1 MRLDVVE
8 LQRRVASAVPKA
20 CGAHVLSQE
29 VLFLRQRTR
38 LQLQFVAGAEVIE
51 RVFGGAVARAAE
63 YSCGVTGR
71 VLAAAEP
78 YATKC
83 AVFRQLSNTDVDIG
97 ALSHLLCACRRQPY
111 AVAEQHAEQRPGTT
125 SRHACGRRAAS
136 RSPSR
141 EAHPPALFFRATWAR
156 FGSISCFLRVR
167 RWDYGLIAT
176 GWRCARSWRTRPRTG
191 RSHLRERVFHR
202 RSRRAPTTRA
212 RLRRAP
218 ERRSTKSSV
227 TVAMVRAPKRRKR
240 RGRKMLLGT
249 SQGGLLG
256 RRLCI

>member
-1 MRLDVVE
+1 MR
-8 LQRRVASAVPKA
+8 
-20 CGAHVLSQE
+20 
-29 VLFLRQRTR
+29 
-38 LQLQFVAGAEVIE
+38 
-51 RVFGGAVARAAE
+51 
-63 YSCGVTGR
+63 GVST
-71 VLAAAEP
+71 
-78 YATKC
+78 
-83 AVFRQLSNTDVDIG
+83 
-97 ALSHLLCACRRQPY
+97 
-111 AVAEQHAEQRPGTT
+111 AEQHRRRYRCTESPAVRMPAPAIRSG
-125 SRHACGRRAAS
+125 RAACRATAWHDLAPCLRQAGS
-136 RSPSR
+136 VQVAVTQ
-141 EAHPPALFFRATWAR
+141 AHPPALFFRATWAR

-227 TVAMVRAPKRRKR
+227 TVAMVRAPKGRKR
-240 RGRKMLLGT
+240 RGRKTLLGT

>member
-1 MRLDVVE
+1 MR
-8 LQRRVASAVPKA
+8 
-20 CGAHVLSQE
+20 
-29 VLFLRQRTR
+29 
-38 LQLQFVAGAEVIE
+38 
-51 RVFGGAVARAAE
+51 
-63 YSCGVTGR
+63 GVST
-71 VLAAAEP
+71 
-78 YATKC
+78 
-83 AVFRQLSNTDVDIG
+83 
-97 ALSHLLCACRRQPY
+97 
-111 AVAEQHAEQRPGTT
+111 AEQHRCRYRCTESPAVRMPAPAIRSG
-125 SRHACGRRAAS
+125 RAACRATAWHDLAPCLRQAGS
-136 RSPSR
+136 VQVAVTRG
-141 EAHPPALFFRATWAR
+141 PPACSIFSRDLGPIWINLLLPQ
-156 FGSISCFLRVR
+156 GSTV
-167 RWDYGLIAT
+167 DYGLIAT

-202 RSRRAPTTRA
+202 RSRRAPTMRA

>member
-38 LQLQFVAGAEVIE
+38 LQLQFVGGAVLIFT
-51 RVFGGAVARAAE
+51 VFGGAVARAAE
-63 YSCGVTGR
+63 CSSR
-71 VLAAAEP
+71 VIVIAAAKP

-141 EAHPPALFFRATWAR
+141 ERPPAALFFRATWAR

-227 TVAMVRAPKRRKR
+227 TVAMVRAPKGRKR
-240 RGRKMLLGT
+240 RGRKTLLGT